1 MAANLEYYKVFY
13 YVAKYKNMTKAAA
26 ALMSNQPNVTRVMN
40 LLEAELGCR
49 LIIRSNRGITLTT
62 EGQQLYAHVAAAFE
76 QLQMGE
82 EELEQTLKLEK
93 GAVYIGTSETALH
106 VYMLEQ
112 LGVFHRKYPDIRLK
126 IFNFT
131 TPEALAALKNR
142 QIDFAVV
149 TTPVDG
155 GANFRE
161 VMLKPYQVILAGG
174 SQFAHLAE
182 KGVCLKDLTKYPFIS
197 LAQSTKTFE
206 CYRRLFWEHGLV
218 YEPDIEVATTD
229 LIMPMIVNNLGIGF
243 LPYAFAEEA
252 IRKGEA
258 VEISVKEGIPD
269 RNICLV
275 TENQRTLSVAAM
287 EFIKM
292 MKVTGRTC
300 LNCYKDT

>member
-76 QLQMGE
+76 QLQKGE

-112 LGVFHRKYPDIRLK
+112 LGVFHRKYPEIRLK

-182 KGVCLKDLTKYPFIS
+182 KGVCLKDL
-197 LAQSTKTFE
+197 
-206 CYRRLFWEHGLV
+206 
-218 YEPDIEVATTD
+218 
-229 LIMPMIVNNLGIGF
+229 M
-243 LPYAFAEEA
+243 
-252 IRKGEA
+252 
-258 VEISVKEGIPD
+258 
-269 RNICLV
+269 
-275 TENQRTLSVAAM
+275 NQD
-287 EFIKM
+287 F
-292 MKVTGRTC
+292 
-300 LNCYKDT
+300 